1 MKDAIVCVYFRER
14 RKLVALRGDLQENRL
29 RGGAWAPCQFLVF
42 SSKKWLLFE
51 RENVFSDSLI
61 ECQKARQPCLK
72 FYFRGAGL

>member
-42 SSKKWLLFE
+42 SIVS
-51 RENVFSDSLI
+51 SG
-61 ECQKARQPCLK
+61 
-72 FYFRGAGL
+72 YF